1 MLLSVSATVLL
12 LSCCAETRW
21 RKTYFCMFFF
31 LYINDACLIC
41 VFFHQCHMP
50 GKKKKRKTL
59 NKHLTFLRLTLDS
72 SLTPTCLLVFLSSR
86 EFLAWTGFFCL
97 IQTNSW
103 CESAKRDVSE
113 QTHKLKLPPDAY
125 KRRREQNIS
134 NSPGRFTVTVKQH
147 CLNRTWGQTWPMPR
161 GPLQHRNSVCDLLPG
176 MLIRHSAG

>member
-1 MLLSVSATVLL
+1 MQRQDGVKPTFV
-12 LSCCAETRW
+12 C
-21 RKTYFCMFFF
+21 FFF
-31 LYINDACLIC
+31 YIYKWCMSDLC
-41 VFFHQCHMP
+41 VFPPMSHARKK
-50 GKKKKRKTL
+50 KKKKRKTL